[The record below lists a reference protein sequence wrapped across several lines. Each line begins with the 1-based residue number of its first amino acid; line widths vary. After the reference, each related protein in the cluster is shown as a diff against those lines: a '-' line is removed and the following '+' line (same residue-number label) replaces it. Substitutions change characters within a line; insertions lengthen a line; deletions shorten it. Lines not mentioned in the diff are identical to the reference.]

1 MTTRINE
8 SKTLTKHIS
17 CKWKCKFDGKDAIQ
31 IKKRNNNKRQ
41 CECKNPRKNHDRE
54 KDYIWNPSKCICEN
68 GKYLESIISDS
79 VIVSDKAVEMTKTIP

>member
-1 MTTRINE
+1 ME
-8 SKTLTKHIS
+8 
-17 CKWKCKFDGKDAIQ
+17 CKFDGKDAIQ